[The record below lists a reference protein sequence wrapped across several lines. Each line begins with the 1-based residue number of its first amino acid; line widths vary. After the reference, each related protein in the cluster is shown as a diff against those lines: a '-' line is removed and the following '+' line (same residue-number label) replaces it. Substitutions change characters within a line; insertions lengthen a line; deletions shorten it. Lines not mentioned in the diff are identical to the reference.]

1 MLHLDLMLIS
11 YKLYISQLIDWART
25 HFESVRT
32 QMGKDAKKAK
42 KTEEKLSIL
51 TKVNIIIKI
60 LCLFGRKS

>member
-1 MLHLDLMLIS
+1 MLYLDFMLIS

-25 HFESVRT
+25 NFESVRT

-51 TKVNIIIKI
+51 TKVN
-60 LCLFGRKS
+60 